1 MTSGIPGIPGPDA
14 LQPLGAE
21 VAALVRQELERIP
34 REYLGQ
40 ARRGRTG
47 LRMVAGATV
56 LGSMAAG
63 SVTALAIRL
72 LERRPAA
79 APATTA
85 AVFGAA
91 SAALAA
97 AGRARLRRA
106 WSPVP
111 D

>member
-1 MTSGIPGIPGPDA
+1 MASAIPGVPGRDA
-14 LQPLGAE
+14 LQPLAAE
-21 VAALVRQELERIP
+21 LGSLVRRELQQFAG
-34 REYLGQ
+34 EYFGQ

-56 LGSMAAG
+56 LGSMSAG
-63 SVTALAIRL
+63 STTALVIRL
-72 LERRPAA
+72 LERRPAV

-85 AVFGAA
+85 AAFGAA
-91 SAALAA
+91 SAALAV